1 MPYGDYKK
9 LVDYIKKENAY
20 LKEGTEKFNAL
31 KNKAESG
38 DVLAEFSYGEQLYYN
53 ENYLEAIYW
62 LSKAFF
68 DNRDTGRYYLSDL
81 IVDALDKLQDKIID
95 VNKTGYGYELHLPV
109 NVVYVTG
116 ETDYL
121 NSITPLN
128 GYVIKYNRQCSMANR
143 FGTMIDKYQLIVIA
157 TVPELQLK
165 RYTIY
170 MNMYS
175 TLQSDVLVEDFAYKR
190 DIRDETKKIKVDGIL
205 ISNKNENL
213 DEKYEFAKDISKTS
227 FGQIE
232 AILQEKEENKKQNF
246 KENKM
251 KIHKTFG
258 LDLGTTNS
266 TVSVFMN
273 GTNFCGEDAK
283 QKTIPSIVA
292 KKGNEFIVGAS
303 AKNNVNLERIRS
315 IKRLMGKDE
324 TVELGGEKFK
334 PEEISAQIIRYC
346 ANLLNKQIEKAPN
359 VIYDRIVITVPAYF
373 SIAQKDAT
381 RKAGELAGLDVLM
394 LLEEPTAAAINYTV
408 KNNIENGIF
417 MVYDL
422 GGGTFDVSII
432 EKIENIPVVLATAG
446 NNFLGGDNF
455 DNMLARYFIDVL
467 NNDLG
472 YEIDT
477 ALKSSNPHKY
487 NALLLAAENVKKNLS
502 QNEIFSINYYDVF
515 KDNSGVDLI
524 IDEFSRKQFENIIK
538 DKIVIDTFNE
548 CQKALDIFEK
558 SGRNVSEIDGILMVG
573 GSSHIPFV
581 KQALKEKYIDTGLI
595 KKIIIED
602 PDLAVGY
609 GAGIIAATQ
618 PTKIEDE
625 ENNIVVEVN
634 APYLFDGITNI
645 SGKVLSGDITKI
657 GIISN
662 NNEWFSS
669 VMEDKSF
676 SVDISENISNID
688 YKFYSGDKEISTIS
702 EDISKN
708 NLIAPTPV
716 QNETI
721 RIEIVDLDKQEID
734 NFPLVNKGEALPC
747 SAIHNFKVNEYSR
760 EQIILPVKEGYR
772 EIYRI
777 VATLPDNTAIGSRVT
792 IKTEIDVLG
801 KVNLTILLNDKPI
814 KGDIVYSEVKSTDA
828 SIDDINTSFN
838 NKILNVK
845 GSEKEKFV
853 QRQENI
859 LRELSEAKENNDNG
873 HYTDVIDKYETLVN
887 ELPNEIP
894 DLTEADF
901 DEIEKEL
908 KEIAKSNPNLNISK
922 IEDDVYF
929 GKRSLARNDYTQA
942 QEKYRSLC
950 STKEIFS
957 ISPKVIFA
965 IMLKHI
971 VDLLQEAGNL
981 RYSIQD
987 TSLIQS
993 IEQEIRNVNL
1003 FLNSLDLNNLENFD
1017 DEKCKD
1023 LTQKLLSKSNRLV
1036 ALLEQTGVKE
1046 INEKIKNFQGRISK
1060 D

>member
-9 LVDYIKKENAY
+9 LVDYIKKEDAY

-31 KNKAESG
+31 KSEAESG
-38 DVLAEFSYGEQLYYN
+38 DILAEFSYGEQLYYN

-81 IVDALDKLQDKIID
+81 IIDALDKLQNKIID
-95 VNKTGYGYELHLPV
+95 VDKTGYGYELHLPV

-157 TVPELQLK
+157 TAPELQLR

-170 MNMYS
+170 MNIYS
-175 TLQSDVLVEDFAYKR
+175 TLQSDVLIEDFAYKK

-213 DEKYEFAKDISKTS
+213 DEKYEFTKDTSKTT

-232 AILQEKEENKKQNF
+232 AILKEKNEKQNF
-246 KENKM
+246 KEKKM

-266 TVSVFMN
+266 TASVFVN
-273 GTNFCGEDAK
+273 GTSFCAEDAK

-292 KKGNEFIVGAS
+292 KKGEDFIVGAS

-324 TVELGGEKFK
+324 KVSLGNEQYK
-334 PEEISAQIIRYC
+334 PEEISAQIIKYC
-346 ANLLNKQIEKAPN
+346 AELLNKQIEKNEN
-359 VIYDRIVITVPAYF
+359 VVYDRIVITVPAYF

-381 RKAGELAGLDVLM
+381 RKAAEIAGLDVLM

-408 KNNIENGIF
+408 KNNVNNGVF

-422 GGGTFDVSII
+422 GGGTFDISII

-472 YEIDT
+472 YDIDT
-477 ALKSSNPHKY
+477 DLNASNPHKY

-502 QNEIFSINYYDVF
+502 QNETFSINYYDIF
-515 KDNSGVDLI
+515 KDNSGVDLV
-524 IDEFSRKQFENIIK
+524 IDEFSRKQFEDIIK

-548 CQKALDIFEK
+548 CDKALEIFKK
-558 SGRNVSEIDGILMVG
+558 SGRTTSEIDGILMVG
-573 GSSHIPFV
+573 GSSHIPYV
-581 KQALKEKYIDTGLI
+581 KQALQEKYINTGLI
-595 KKIIIED
+595 KKIIVED

-625 ENNIVVEVN
+625 QNNITIEVN
-634 APYLFDGITNI
+634 SPYLYDGVTNI
-645 SGKVLSGDITKI
+645 SGKVLSGEIDKI
-657 GIISN
+657 GLISS
-662 NNEWFSS
+662 NNEWFCNIDS
-669 VMEDKSF
+669 DKSF
-676 SVDISENISNID
+676 SIDIPESITTLD
-688 YKFYSGDKEISTIS
+688 YKFYIGDKEISCVS
-702 EDISKN
+702 EDVSKN
-708 NLIAPTPV
+708 NLIAPTPI

-747 SAIHNFKVNEYSR
+747 KATHNFKVNEYSR

-777 VATLPDNTAIGSRVT
+777 EADLPNNTTIGSRIT
-792 IKTEIDVLG
+792 INTEVDVLG
-801 KVNLTILLNDKPI
+801 KVTLSILLNGKPI
-814 KGDIVYSEVKSTDA
+814 NGKIVYSEVKSTNT
-828 SIDDINTSFN
+828 SVEDINSRFHD
-838 NKILNVK
+838 KLLNVK
-845 GSEKEKFV
+845 GADKEEFVEK
-853 QRQENI
+853 QENI
-859 LRELSEAKENNDNG
+859 LRELSEAKANNDNG
-873 HYTDVIDKYETLVN
+873 HYTDVMDKYETLVN
-887 ELPNEIP
+887 ELPNEVP
-894 DLTEADF
+894 NLTESDF
-901 DEIEKEL
+901 DEIEKDL
-908 KEIAKSNPNLNISK
+908 KELAKNNKNINISQ

-929 GKRSLARNDYTQA
+929 GKRSLSRNDYTQA
-942 QEKYRSLC
+942 QERYKNLC

-957 ISPKVIFA
+957 ISPKVMLA
-965 IMLKHI
+965 IMLHHI
-971 VDLLQEAGNL
+971 AEILQEASNVRYSVQDGNL
-981 RYSIQD
+981 IQD
-987 TSLIQS
+987 
-993 IEQEIRNVNL
+993 IEEEVRNVNV
-1003 FLNSLDLNNLENFD
+1003 FLNSLDLNNIDNFD
-1017 DEKCKD
+1017 DEKCRD
-1023 LTQKLLSKSNRLV
+1023 LTQKVISKSSRLF
-1036 ALLEQTGVKE
+1036 ALLQQTGIKE
-1046 INEKIKNFQGRISK
+1046 INEKVKNFQGRISK